1 MRTRTVFALAA
12 ALVATAPAL
21 TPRGRAV
28 AQAATA
34 AHQYVVGVFG
44 MH

>member
-21 TPRGRAV
+21 TPRGSAV
-28 AQAATA
+28 AQAAPA
-34 AHQYVVGVFG
+34 AHQYVVGVSG